1 LFPYED
7 CQIEYENLQYR
18 DDAPCD
24 QICTSVSDG
33 EDDCGSLFVGDFEN
47 GMKRVNARRLYLL
60 GKRLHELLDLQIGTT
75 VVNNRLLLRRAVATF
90 ASFTIDDDF
99 GEGSP
104 NAVKAAEDAMSYLNK
119 HVLAFP
125 NMEISKGWKDLIEQ
139 QLARFESALEID
151 IDALPIFLLE
161 EKRGLNP
168 KTLLSA
174 VVKLIPKAVTP
185 YLSAFAMAN
194 LQDATA
200 SLVFDHFT
208 SSGFQTMRA
217 VEDVARYYYE
227 LITGIPVVTV
237 DPANGERSYF
247 TLGQIAWK
255 LDHDVLAKLPPTRSP
270 TRHLKF
276 VVPMLATLCE
286 IYRNPLSH
294 PEIVKLDE
302 DEAFDVFIKGIDVI
316 STMVRDVKMGGKH
329 FDKLRDDYTA
339 FDLPHDPEWR

>member
-1 LFPYED
+1 LLPYEN
-7 CQIEYENLQYR
+7 CQIEDEHLEYW
-18 DDAPCD
+18 DDAPRI
-24 QICTSVSDG
+24 QICALVSDD
-33 EDDCGSLFVGDFEN
+33 EDDCGSLLVGDFEN
-47 GMKRVNARRLYLL
+47 GMKRVNPRRLYLF

-75 VVNNRLLLRRAVATF
+75 VENNRLLLRRALATF
-90 ASFTIDDDF
+90 TSFTVDDDF

-104 NAVKAAEDAMSYLNK
+104 NAAKAAEDAVRYLNK

-125 NMEISKGWKDLIEQ
+125 KMEISKGWKDLIGQ

-151 IDALPIFLLE
+151 IDTLPIFLLE

-174 VVKLIPKAVTP
+174 VGKLIPKAVTP

-237 DPANGERSYF
+237 SNGERSYF

-255 LDHDVLAKLPPTRSP
+255 LDH
-270 TRHLKF
+270 
-276 VVPMLATLCE
+276 
-286 IYRNPLSH
+286 
-294 PEIVKLDE
+294 
-302 DEAFDVFIKGIDVI
+302 
-316 STMVRDVKMGGKH
+316 
-329 FDKLRDDYTA
+329 
-339 FDLPHDPEWR
+339 